1 MDLAPPIAQYGP
13 TTIEL
18 GVILFSAL
26 NLMDSIL
33 VLVYAIMRD
42 NRIFLTLS
50 VTLLDVTYV

>member
-13 TTIEL
+13 TTIEH
-18 GVILFSAL
+18 L

-42 NRIFLTLS
+42 NWIFLTLS
-50 VTLLDVTYV
+50 VTLLDVTHV